1 MIILLFNAHFEK
13 SKVKL
18 TNVEKTFFLKIKII
32 N

>member
-1 MIILLFNAHFEK
+1 MINLFINAHFEK
-13 SKVKL
+13 SKIIL